1 MGSGNAR
8 PEPQR
13 LQPQVRPLPD
23 REPGRT
29 KDEEEE
35 REEEEE
41 EGDDKEED
49 EEKIKEEQFN
59 LEDVADGLK
68 NKDERVKCEV
78 CEIDVL
84 KSYLRRHMKR
94 KHGNKEENPD
104 VQDFGEE

>member
-1 MGSGNAR
+1 MANKKKQSKK
-8 PEPQR
+8 PQ
-13 LQPQVRPLPD
+13 
-23 REPGRT
+23 
-29 KDEEEE
+29 KAK
-35 REEEEE
+35 
-41 EGDDKEED
+41 EGGAPPPKEKEED
-49 EEKIKEEQFN
+49 EKKVKEEEFS
-59 LEDVADGLK
+59 LEGLSGRK